1 MASQTP
7 QHSDPISPS
16 GRRTLTER
24 VRDRVAAAG
33 AAQGGA
39 GKPAGSRTKRPRA
52 NTLAAAGSEANGHA
66 DPERDTQSLRRV
78 YGEMR
83 SKYQKYR
90 KETGKSSVPALRE
103 AVHAFKKGP
112 SLTSLVGVATFLD
125 ERGLLPW

>member
-1 MASQTP
+1 M
-7 QHSDPISPS
+7 
-16 GRRTLTER
+16 TLTGSASAGFGPPTSFSSMLYPNPTG
-24 VRDRVAAAG
+24 VAAQASEAL
-33 AAQGGA
+33 AAHEARQ
-39 GKPAGSRTKRPRA
+39 R
-52 NTLAAAGSEANGHA
+52 NLAAAASDLNGSA
-66 DPERDTQSLRRV
+66 DPEHDAQSLRRV

-83 SKYQKYR
+83 SKYQRYR

>member
-1 MASQTP
+1 MNGPANS
-7 QHSDPISPS
+7 
-16 GRRTLTER
+16 
-24 VRDRVAAAG
+24 AAPKA
-33 AAQGGA
+33 
-39 GKPAGSRTKRPRA
+39 KRPRP
-52 NTLAAAGSEANGHA
+52 NTLAAAASELNGSS
-66 DPERDTQSLRRV
+66 DPEHDAQSLRRV

-83 SKYQKYR
+83 SKYQRYR

>member
-7 QHSDPISPS
+7 QHSDPIPAN
-16 GRRTLTER
+16 GRRTLTDR

-33 AAQGGA
+33 ARLEGP
-39 GKPAGSRTKRPRA
+39 GKPAGSKSKRPRA
-52 NTLAAAGSEANGHA
+52 NTLAAASAEAKGNG
-66 DPERDTQSLRRV
+66 DPERDTESLRRV

-83 SKYQKYR
+83 SKYQAYR